1 MGSWAQAK
9 LSCGQ
14 EGSLG
19 QAQNQA
25 GGTGMIWKGSGHRLG
40 RTGALPPLGAASW
53 QEGVPSAG
61 GLSPAQGGDEV
72 SVIRGK

>member
-19 QAQNQA
+19 RAQNEE
-25 GGTGMIWKGSGHRLG
+25 GGTGMIWKGSGHSLG

-53 QEGVPSAG
+53 QEGMPSAE

-72 SVIRGK
+72 SVARGK

>member
-19 QAQNQA
+19 WAQNQT
-25 GGTGMIWKGSGHRLG
+25 GGTGMIWKGSGHSLG

-53 QEGVPSAG
+53 QEGMPNA

-72 SVIRGK
+72 SVTRGK